1 MFIVMHQSSQGIYKK
16 NILLKSLN
24 FEVLL
29 STIGVLLIF
38 FFLVVSSRFVGYFE
52 QASEG
57 LIDPSLVFKVVFLRL
72 PDFIT
77 LLLPLSFFLGV
88 IITVSRLYSDRE
100 IFGYLAGGLSENDL
114 VKYLFPQAMFF
125 FLITLSLSIFL
136 APYTKELSKEILSLD
151 TIQEQFESV
160 RPKELFSFNE
170 NDGFIHVENKENNI
184 LAEVII
190 FIQNDDY
197 SSLIIAENLIHEDLS
212 SKTNLD
218 FKDGVLYQDI
228 FNQNSSFVSYFG
240 ELSVPINNSKNT
252 ISGLSLSKLFDF
264 SIKSSKSQTQWN
276 LSIPLTIF
284 VLLIYAVNFSKVEPR
299 QGRFSVLVPSIF
311 IYILYLSLLILAR
324 DSFDEGSIASQNYI
338 WYVHLIF
345 LLFATFLLFRK
356 NFNISIRN
364 FFTYFNY
371 NLIRVFVSLVIFLI
385 FLWVLG

>member
-57 LIDPSLVFKVVFLRL
+57 LIDPSLVFKVVFLRF

-114 VKYLFPQAMFF
+114 VKYLFPQAIFF

-160 RPKELFSFNE
+160 RQKELFSFNE

-184 LAEVII
+184 LDEVII
-190 FIQNDDY
+190 FIQNDEY

-264 SIKSSKSQTQWN
+264 SIKSSKSQNQWN

-345 LLFATFLLFRK
+345 LLFAIFLLFRK

-364 FFTYFNY
+364 FFIYFN
-371 NLIRVFVSLVIFLI
+371 NNFIRVFVSLVIFLI

>member
-57 LIDPSLVFKVVFLRL
+57 LIDPSLVFKVVFLRF

-160 RPKELFSFNE
+160 RQKELFSFNE

-184 LAEVII
+184 LDEVII

-197 SSLIIAENLIHEDLS
+197 SSLIIAENLVYEDLS

-252 ISGLSLSKLFDF
+252 ISGLSLNKLFDF

-284 VLLIYAVNFSKVEPR
+284 VLLIFAVNFSKVEPR

-345 LLFATFLLFRK
+345 LLFAIFLLFRK
-356 NFNISIRN
+356 NLNISIRN
-364 FFTYFNY
+364 FFIYFN
-371 NLIRVFVSLVIFLI
+371 NNFIRVFVSLVIFLI

>member
-57 LIDPSLVFKVVFLRL
+57 LIDPSLVFKVVFLRF

-160 RPKELFSFNE
+160 RQKELFSFNE

-184 LAEVII
+184 LDEVII
-190 FIQNDDY
+190 FIQNDEY

-240 ELSVPINNSKNT
+240 ELSVPCLLYTSP
-252 ISGLSLSKLFDF
+252 SPRDGLLSRMP
-264 SIKSSKSQTQWN
+264 SS
-276 LSIPLTIF
+276 
-284 VLLIYAVNFSKVEPR
+284 A
-299 QGRFSVLVPSIF
+299 
-311 IYILYLSLLILAR
+311 
-324 DSFDEGSIASQNYI
+324 
-338 WYVHLIF
+338 
-345 LLFATFLLFRK
+345 
-356 NFNISIRN
+356 
-364 FFTYFNY
+364 
-371 NLIRVFVSLVIFLI
+371 
-385 FLWVLG
+385 

>member
-57 LIDPSLVFKVVFLRL
+57 LIDPSLVFKVVFLRF

-160 RPKELFSFNE
+160 RPKKLFSFNE

-184 LAEVII
+184 LDEVII

-345 LLFATFLLFRK
+345 LLFAIFLLFRK

-364 FFTYFNY
+364 FFIYFN
-371 NLIRVFVSLVIFLI
+371 NNFIRVFVSLVIFLI

>member
-29 STIGVLLIF
+29 STIGVFLIF

-57 LIDPSLVFKVVFLRL
+57 LIDPSLVFKVVFLRF

-114 VKYLFPQAMFF
+114 VKYLFPQAMLF

-160 RPKELFSFNE
+160 RPKKLFSFNE

-184 LAEVII
+184 LDEVII
-190 FIQNDDY
+190 FIQNDEY

-240 ELSVPINNSKNT
+240 ELSLPINNSKNT

-345 LLFATFLLFRK
+345 LLFAIFLLFRK

-364 FFTYFNY
+364 FFIYFN
-371 NLIRVFVSLVIFLI
+371 NNFIRVFVSLVIFLI

>member
-57 LIDPSLVFKVVFLRL
+57 LIDPSLVFKVVFLRF

-184 LAEVII
+184 LDEVII

-345 LLFATFLLFRK
+345 LLFAIFLLFRK

-364 FFTYFNY
+364 FFTYFNN

>member
-57 LIDPSLVFKVVFLRL
+57 LIDPSLVFKVVFLRF

-184 LAEVII
+184 LDEVII

-197 SSLIIAENLIHEDLS
+197 SSLIIAENLVFEDLS

-228 FNQNSSFVSYFG
+228 FNQKSSFVSYFG

-345 LLFATFLLFRK
+345 LLFAIFLLFRK

-364 FFTYFNY
+364 FFIYFN
-371 NLIRVFVSLVIFLI
+371 NNFIRVFVSLVIFLI

>member
-57 LIDPSLVFKVVFLRL
+57 LIDPSLVFKVVFLRF

-114 VKYLFPQAMFF
+114 VKYLFPQAIFF

-184 LAEVII
+184 LDEVII

-364 FFTYFNY
+364 FFTYFNN

>member
-57 LIDPSLVFKVVFLRL
+57 LIDPSLVFKVVFLRF

-114 VKYLFPQAMFF
+114 VKYLFPQAMLF

-184 LAEVII
+184 LDEVII

-345 LLFATFLLFRK
+345 LLFAIFLLFRK

-364 FFTYFNY
+364 FFIYLNNNF
-371 NLIRVFVSLVIFLI
+371 IRVFVSLVIFLI

>member
-57 LIDPSLVFKVVFLRL
+57 LIDPNLVFKVVFLRF

-184 LAEVII
+184 LDEVII
-190 FIQNDDY
+190 FIQNDEY
-197 SSLIIAENLIHEDLS
+197 SSLIIAENLIYEDLS

-345 LLFATFLLFRK
+345 LLFAIFLLFRK

-364 FFTYFNY
+364 FFIYFN
-371 NLIRVFVSLVIFLI
+371 NNFIRVFVSLVIFLI

>member
-57 LIDPSLVFKVVFLRL
+57 LIDPSLVFKVVFLRF

-114 VKYLFPQAMFF
+114 VKYLFPQAMLF

-184 LAEVII
+184 LDEVII
-190 FIQNDDY
+190 FIQNDEY

-240 ELSVPINNSKNT
+240 ELSVPIDNSKNT

-345 LLFATFLLFRK
+345 LLFAIFLLFRK

-364 FFTYFNY
+364 FFIYFN
-371 NLIRVFVSLVIFLI
+371 NNFIRVFVSLVIFLI

>member
-57 LIDPSLVFKVVFLRL
+57 LIDPSLVFKVVFLRF

-114 VKYLFPQAMFF
+114 VKYLFPQAIFF

-345 LLFATFLLFRK
+345 LLFAIFLLFRK

-364 FFTYFNY
+364 FFIYFNN

>member
-57 LIDPSLVFKVVFLRL
+57 LIDPSLVFKVVFLRF

-160 RPKELFSFNE
+160 RQKELFSFNE

-184 LAEVII
+184 LDEVII

-345 LLFATFLLFRK
+345 LLFAIFLLFRN

-364 FFTYFNY
+364 FFIYFN
-371 NLIRVFVSLVIFLI
+371 NNFIRVFVSLVIFLI

>member
-57 LIDPSLVFKVVFLRL
+57 LIDPNLVFKVVFLRF

-114 VKYLFPQAMFF
+114 VKYLFPQAMLF

-160 RPKELFSFNE
+160 RQKELFSFNE

-184 LAEVII
+184 LDEVII

-197 SSLIIAENLIHEDLS
+197 SSLIIAENLVYEDLS

-228 FNQNSSFVSYFG
+228 FNQKSSFVSYFG

-345 LLFATFLLFRK
+345 LLFAIFLLFRK

-364 FFTYFNY
+364 FFIYFNN

>member
-57 LIDPSLVFKVVFLRL
+57 LIDPNLVFKVVFLRF

-160 RPKELFSFNE
+160 RQKELFSFNE

-184 LAEVII
+184 LDEVII
-190 FIQNDDY
+190 FIQNDEY

-345 LLFATFLLFRK
+345 LLFAIFLLFRK

-364 FFTYFNY
+364 FFIYFN
-371 NLIRVFVSLVIFLI
+371 NNFIRVFVSLVIFLI

>member
-57 LIDPSLVFKVVFLRL
+57 LIDPSLVFKVVFLRF

-184 LAEVII
+184 LDEVII

-197 SSLIIAENLIHEDLS
+197 SSLIIAENLIYEDLS

-364 FFTYFNY
+364 FFIYFNN

>member
-57 LIDPSLVFKVVFLRL
+57 LIDPSLVFKVVFLRF

-114 VKYLFPQAMFF
+114 VKYLFPQAMLF

-160 RPKELFSFNE
+160 RPKKLFSFNE

-190 FIQNDDY
+190 FIQNDEY

-345 LLFATFLLFRK
+345 LLFAIFLLFRK

-364 FFTYFNY
+364 FFIYFN
-371 NLIRVFVSLVIFLI
+371 NNFIRVFVSLVIFLI

>member
-57 LIDPSLVFKVVFLRL
+57 LIDPNLVFKVVFLRF

-114 VKYLFPQAMFF
+114 VKYLFPQAMLF

-160 RPKELFSFNE
+160 RPKKLFSFNE

-184 LAEVII
+184 LDEVII

-345 LLFATFLLFRK
+345 LLFAIFLLFRK

-364 FFTYFNY
+364 FFIYFNI
-371 NLIRVFVSLVIFLI
+371 NFIRVFVSLVIFLI

>member
-57 LIDPSLVFKVVFLRL
+57 LIDPSLVFKVVFLRF

-114 VKYLFPQAMFF
+114 VKYLFPQAMLF

-160 RPKELFSFNE
+160 RQKELFSFNE

-184 LAEVII
+184 LDEVII
-190 FIQNDDY
+190 FIQNDEY

-345 LLFATFLLFRK
+345 LLFAIFLLFRK

-364 FFTYFNY
+364 FFIYFN
-371 NLIRVFVSLVIFLI
+371 NNFIKVFVSLVIFLI

>member
-57 LIDPSLVFKVVFLRL
+57 LIDPSLVFKVVFLRF

-184 LAEVII
+184 LDEVII
-190 FIQNDDY
+190 FIQNDEY

-345 LLFATFLLFRK
+345 LLFAIFLLFRK

-364 FFTYFNY
+364 FFIYFN
-371 NLIRVFVSLVIFLI
+371 NNFIRVFVSLVIFLI

>member
-57 LIDPSLVFKVVFLRL
+57 LIDPSLVFKVVFLRF

-160 RPKELFSFNE
+160 RQKELFSFNE

-184 LAEVII
+184 LDEVII
-190 FIQNDDY
+190 FIQNDEY

-345 LLFATFLLFRK
+345 LLFAIFLLFRK

-364 FFTYFNY
+364 FFIYLNNNF
-371 NLIRVFVSLVIFLI
+371 IRVFVSLVIFLI

>member
-57 LIDPSLVFKVVFLRL
+57 LIDPSLVFKVVFLRF

-184 LAEVII
+184 LDEVII
-190 FIQNDDY
+190 FIQNDEY
-197 SSLIIAENLIHEDLS
+197 SSLIIAENLIHKDLS

-364 FFTYFNY
+364 FFTYFNN

>member
-29 STIGVLLIF
+29 STIGVFLIF

-57 LIDPSLVFKVVFLRL
+57 LIDPNLVFKVVFLRF

-114 VKYLFPQAMFF
+114 VKYLFPQAMLF

-160 RPKELFSFNE
+160 RQKELFSFNE

-184 LAEVII
+184 LDEVII
-190 FIQNDDY
+190 FIQNDEY

-345 LLFATFLLFRK
+345 LLFAIFLLFRK

-364 FFTYFNY
+364 FFIYFN
-371 NLIRVFVSLVIFLI
+371 NNFIRVFVSLVIFLI

>member
-57 LIDPSLVFKVVFLRL
+57 LIDPSLVFKVVFLRF

-114 VKYLFPQAMFF
+114 VKYLFPQAMLF

-160 RPKELFSFNE
+160 RQKELFSFNE

-184 LAEVII
+184 LDEVII
-190 FIQNDDY
+190 FIQNDEY

-345 LLFATFLLFRK
+345 LLFAIFLLFRK

-364 FFTYFNY
+364 FFIYFNI
-371 NLIRVFVSLVIFLI
+371 NFIRVFVSLVIFLI

>member
-29 STIGVLLIF
+29 STIGVLVIF

-57 LIDPSLVFKVVFLRL
+57 LINPSLVFKVVFLRF

-114 VKYLFPQAMFF
+114 VKYLFPQAMLF

-160 RPKELFSFNE
+160 RQKELFSFNE

-184 LAEVII
+184 LDEVII
-190 FIQNDDY
+190 FIQNDEY

-345 LLFATFLLFRK
+345 LLFAIFLLFRK

-364 FFTYFNY
+364 FFIYFN
-371 NLIRVFVSLVIFLI
+371 NNFIRVFVSLVIFLI

>member
-57 LIDPSLVFKVVFLRL
+57 LIDPSLVFKVVFLRF

-160 RPKELFSFNE
+160 RQKELFSFNE

-184 LAEVII
+184 LDEVII

-197 SSLIIAENLIHEDLS
+197 SSLIIAENLVYEDLS

-228 FNQNSSFVSYFG
+228 FNQKSSFVSYFG

-345 LLFATFLLFRK
+345 LLFAIFLLFRK

-364 FFTYFNY
+364 FFIYFN
-371 NLIRVFVSLVIFLI
+371 NNFIRVFVSLVIFLI

>member
-57 LIDPSLVFKVVFLRL
+57 LIDPSLVFKVVFLRF

-184 LAEVII
+184 LDEVII

-228 FNQNSSFVSYFG
+228 FNQKSSFVSYFG

-345 LLFATFLLFRK
+345 LLFAIFLLFRK

-364 FFTYFNY
+364 FFIYFNI
-371 NLIRVFVSLVIFLI
+371 NFIRVFVSLVIFLI

>member
-57 LIDPSLVFKVVFLRL
+57 LIDPNLVFKVVFLRF

-184 LAEVII
+184 LYEVII
-190 FIQNDDY
+190 FIQNDEY

-252 ISGLSLSKLFDF
+252 ISGLSLNKLFDF

-345 LLFATFLLFRK
+345 LLFAIFLLFRK

-364 FFTYFNY
+364 FFIYFN
-371 NLIRVFVSLVIFLI
+371 NNFIRVFVSLVIFLI

>member
-57 LIDPSLVFKVVFLRL
+57 LIDPSLVFKVVFLRF

-114 VKYLFPQAMFF
+114 VKYLFPQAMLF

-170 NDGFIHVENKENNI
+170 NDGFIHVENKEDNI

-345 LLFATFLLFRK
+345 LLFAIFLLFRK

-364 FFTYFNY
+364 FFIYLNNNF
-371 NLIRVFVSLVIFLI
+371 IRVFVSLVIFLI

>member
-57 LIDPSLVFKVVFLRL
+57 LIDPSLVFKVVFLRF

-160 RPKELFSFNE
+160 RPKELFSFYE

-184 LAEVII
+184 LDEVII

-345 LLFATFLLFRK
+345 LLFAIFLLFRK

-364 FFTYFNY
+364 FFIYFN
-371 NLIRVFVSLVIFLI
+371 NNFIRVFVSLVIFLI

>member
-57 LIDPSLVFKVVFLRL
+57 LIDPSLVFKVVFLRF

-114 VKYLFPQAMFF
+114 VKYLFPQAIFF

-160 RPKELFSFNE
+160 RQKELFSFNE

-184 LAEVII
+184 LDEVII
-190 FIQNDDY
+190 FIQNDEY

-228 FNQNSSFVSYFG
+228 FNQNSSFISYFG

-345 LLFATFLLFRK
+345 LLFAIFLLFRK

-364 FFTYFNY
+364 FFIYFN
-371 NLIRVFVSLVIFLI
+371 NNFIRVFVSLVIFLI

>member
-57 LIDPSLVFKVVFLRL
+57 LIDPSLVFKVVFLRF

-160 RPKELFSFNE
+160 RPKKLFSFNE

-184 LAEVII
+184 LDEVII
-190 FIQNDDY
+190 FIQNDEY

-284 VLLIYAVNFSKVEPR
+284 VLLIFAVNFSKVEPR

-345 LLFATFLLFRK
+345 LLFAIFLLFRK

-364 FFTYFNY
+364 FFIYFN
-371 NLIRVFVSLVIFLI
+371 NNFIRVFVSLVIFLI

>member
-57 LIDPSLVFKVVFLRL
+57 LIDPSLVFKVVFLRF

-114 VKYLFPQAMFF
+114 VKYLFPQAMLF

-184 LAEVII
+184 LDEVII
-190 FIQNDDY
+190 FIQNDEY

-345 LLFATFLLFRK
+345 LLFAIFLLFRK

-364 FFTYFNY
+364 FFIYFNI
-371 NLIRVFVSLVIFLI
+371 NFIRVFVSLVIFLI

>member
-57 LIDPSLVFKVVFLRL
+57 LIDPNLVFKVVFLRF

-170 NDGFIHVENKENNI
+170 NDGFIHVENKEDNI

-345 LLFATFLLFRK
+345 LLFAIFLLFRK

-364 FFTYFNY
+364 FFIYFNI
-371 NLIRVFVSLVIFLI
+371 NFIRVFVSLVIFLI

>member
-57 LIDPSLVFKVVFLRL
+57 LIDPSLVFKVVFLRF

-184 LAEVII
+184 LDEVII
-190 FIQNDDY
+190 FIQNDDN

-284 VLLIYAVNFSKVEPR
+284 VLLIFAVNFSKVEPR
-299 QGRFSVLVPSIF
+299 HGRFSVLVPSIF

-345 LLFATFLLFRK
+345 LLFAIFLLFRK

-364 FFTYFNY
+364 FFIYLNNNF
-371 NLIRVFVSLVIFLI
+371 IRVFVSLVIFLI

>member
-57 LIDPSLVFKVVFLRL
+57 LIDPSLVFKVVFLRF

-114 VKYLFPQAMFF
+114 VKYLFPQAMLF

-160 RPKELFSFNE
+160 RPKKLFSFNE

-184 LAEVII
+184 LDEVII
-190 FIQNDDY
+190 FIQNDEY

-345 LLFATFLLFRK
+345 LLFAIFLLFRK

-364 FFTYFNY
+364 FFIYFN
-371 NLIRVFVSLVIFLI
+371 NNFIRVFVSLVIFLI

>member
-57 LIDPSLVFKVVFLRL
+57 LIDPSLVFKVVFLRF

-160 RPKELFSFNE
+160 RPKKLFSFNE

-184 LAEVII
+184 LDEVII

-264 SIKSSKSQTQWN
+264 SIKSSKSQNQWN

-345 LLFATFLLFRK
+345 LLFAIFLLFRK

-364 FFTYFNY
+364 FFIYFN
-371 NLIRVFVSLVIFLI
+371 NNFIRVFVSLVIFLI

>member
-57 LIDPSLVFKVVFLRL
+57 LIDPSLVFKVVFLRF

-184 LAEVII
+184 LDEVII

-197 SSLIIAENLIHEDLS
+197 SSLIIAENLVYEDLS

-345 LLFATFLLFRK
+345 LLFAIFLLFRK

-364 FFTYFNY
+364 FFIYFNN

>member
-57 LIDPSLVFKVVFLRL
+57 LIDPSLVFKVVFLRF

-184 LAEVII
+184 LDEVII
-190 FIQNDDY
+190 FIQNDEY

-284 VLLIYAVNFSKVEPR
+284 VLLIFAVNFSKVEPR

-345 LLFATFLLFRK
+345 LLFAIFLLFRK

-364 FFTYFNY
+364 FFIYFN
-371 NLIRVFVSLVIFLI
+371 NNFIRVFVSLVIFLI

>member
-57 LIDPSLVFKVVFLRL
+57 LIDPSLVFKVVFLRF

-184 LAEVII
+184 LDEVII
-190 FIQNDDY
+190 FIQNDEY

-345 LLFATFLLFRK
+345 LLFAIFLLFRN

-364 FFTYFNY
+364 FFIYFN
-371 NLIRVFVSLVIFLI
+371 NNFIRVFVSLVIFLI
-385 FLWVLG
+385 FFWVLG